1 MAMNVRLGVF
11 FTRFKPHILVIFAQ
25 VGYTFMYFF
34 TDASFKHGMNPHV
47 HITYR
52 QIVASVG
59 MFPLAYFFERKTR
72 PRMTVTLFLEI
83 FVLSLLGMSLSLNM
97 HFASLTYSSP
107 TFVTS
112 SINTIACLTF
122 IIAVMFRME
131 IVDLKNPRGIA
142 KVVGTLVSLGGVMIM
157 TFYKG
162 PIIRNLWHPFIHI
175 QHKASNLHEN
185 WLKGS
190 LLTVS
195 SCISWALSY
204 IMQAFTLKRYP
215 AQLSLSTWMN
225 LVGAAQSGV
234 FAVLTQHK
242 PGVWSVG
249 LNIDLWCIIYSGI
262 VCSALTVYIQLWCT
276 EEKGPVFVTMFD
288 PLCTVLVAA
297 LAYFVFGQKLYMGSI
312 VGGGIVIMGLYMLLW
327 GKEHDKFE
335 LQNKSQLESDSV
347 HETFNQPDLQISASP
362 PPNHVLQHQP

>member
-11 FTRFKPHILVIFAQ
+11 FTRFKPHILIIFAQ

-59 MFPLAYFFERKTR
+59 MFPLAYFFER
-72 PRMTVTLFLEI
+72 
-83 FVLSLLGMSLSLNM
+83 
-97 HFASLTYSSP
+97 
-107 TFVTS
+107 
-112 SINTIACLTF
+112 
-122 IIAVMFRME
+122 ME

-142 KVVGTLVSLGGVMIM
+142 KVVGTSVSLGGVMIM

-162 PIIRNLWHPFIHI
+162 PIIRNPWHPFIHI

-215 AQLSLSTWMN
+215 AQISLSTWMN

-234 FAVLTQHK
+234 FAVLTQHR

-262 VCSALTVYIQLWCT
+262 VCSALIVYIQLWCT

-327 GKEHDKFE
+327 GKESDEFE

-347 HETFNQPDLQISASP
+347 HETFQQPDLQIGASP
-362 PPNHVLQHQP
+362 PTNHVLQHQP

>member
-11 FTRFKPHILVIFAQ
+11 FTRFKPHILIIFAQ

-72 PRMTVTLFLEI
+72 PRMTGTLFLEI
-83 FVLSLLGMSLSLNM
+83 FVLSLLG
-97 HFASLTYSSP
+97 
-107 TFVTS
+107 
-112 SINTIACLTF
+112 
-122 IIAVMFRME
+122 ME

-142 KVVGTLVSLGGVMIM
+142 KVVGTSVSLGGVMIM

-162 PIIRNLWHPFIHI
+162 PIIRNPWHPFIHI

-215 AQLSLSTWMN
+215 AQISLSTWMN

-234 FAVLTQHK
+234 FAVLTQHR

-262 VCSALTVYIQLWCT
+262 VCSALIVYIQLWCT

-327 GKEHDKFE
+327 GKESDEFE

-347 HETFNQPDLQISASP
+347 HETFQQPDLQIGASP
-362 PPNHVLQHQP
+362 PTNHVLQHQP

>member
-83 FVLSLLGMSLSLNM
+83 FVLSLLG
-97 HFASLTYSSP
+97 
-107 TFVTS
+107 
-112 SINTIACLTF
+112 
-122 IIAVMFRME
+122 ME

>member
-59 MFPLAYFFERKTR
+59 MFPLAYFFE
-72 PRMTVTLFLEI
+72 
-83 FVLSLLGMSLSLNM
+83 
-97 HFASLTYSSP
+97 
-107 TFVTS
+107 
-112 SINTIACLTF
+112 
-122 IIAVMFRME
+122 RME